1 MPLSVNARRVNSAQS
16 PIATS
21 SLSFF
26 PPHGAQKVQRPPG
39 GRPLVHARPV
49 NTATAGNSAI
59 SRQIYV
65 PPDGVFP
72 RKMEERPS
80 SKDGYGGAGKARK

>member
-1 MPLSVNARRVNSAQS
+1 VPLSVNARRVNSAQS

-49 NTATAGNSAI
+49 NTATAA
-59 SRQIYV
+59 RQINV

-72 RKMEERPS
+72 RKMEER
-80 SKDGYGGAGKARK
+80 GKARK

>member
-1 MPLSVNARRVNSAQS
+1 MNPRRENSAQS
-16 PIATS
+16 AVTTS
-21 SLSFF
+21 SLNFF
-26 PPHGAQKVQRPPG
+26 SPDEAQNVQRPPG